1 MDNSKLKIYDNDT
14 AIEMPKARYSL
25 SAEEVSTETTVM
37 SGKIVKDILGYRT
50 VLNVEWDW
58 VPADMLSKIV
68 KLIRTGKFREV
79 EYQDIDSTL
88 KKEYFKISQPE
99 PEVFTFKED
108 GTAIWRRVKLT
119 MTAQEVTSN
128 D

>member
-1 MDNSKLKIYDNDT
+1 
-14 AIEMPKARYSL
+14 MPKARYSL

>member
-50 VLNVEWDW
+50 VLNIEWDW

-79 EYQDIDSTL
+79 EYQHIDGTS

>member
-79 EYQDIDSTL
+79 EYQDIDGTL

-99 PEVFTFKED
+99 PEVFTFKKD

-119 MTAQEVTSN
+119 MTAQEVTGN

>member
-1 MDNSKLKIYDNDT
+1 MDNSKLKIFDNDT

-37 SGKIVKDILGYRT
+37 SGKIVKDILRYRT
-50 VLNVEWDW
+50 VLNVERDW
-58 VPADMLSKIV
+58 APADMLAKIV

-79 EYQDIDSTL
+79 EYQDIDGTL

-99 PEVFTFKED
+99 PEVFTFKKD

-119 MTAQEVTSN
+119 MTAQEVTGN

>member
-25 SAEEVSTETTVM
+25 SAEEISTETTVM

>member
-1 MDNSKLKIYDNDT
+1 MDNSKLKIYNNGT

-37 SGKIVKDILGYRT
+37 SGKFVKDILGYRT

-58 VPADMLSKIV
+58 IPADTLTKIV
-68 KLIRTGKFREV
+68 KLIRTGKFRDV
-79 EYQDIDSTL
+79 EYQDIDGTL
-88 KKEYFKISQPE
+88 KKEKFKISQPE
-99 PEVFTFKED
+99 PEVFAFKED

-119 MTAQEVTSN
+119 MTAQEVTGN

>member
-58 VPADMLSKIV
+58 VPADMLAKIV

>member
-68 KLIRTGKFREV
+68 KLIRTGKFRDV
-79 EYQDIDSTL
+79 EYQDIDGTL
-88 KKEYFKISQPE
+88 KKEKFKISQPE

>member
-25 SAEEVSTETTVM
+25 SAEEVSTETTIM

>member
-79 EYQDIDSTL
+79 EYQDIDGTL

>member
-1 MDNSKLKIYDNDT
+1 MDNSKLKIFDNDT

-99 PEVFTFKED
+99 PEVFEPDF
-108 GTAIWRRVKLT
+108 I
-119 MTAQEVTSN
+119 
-128 D
+128 

>member
-1 MDNSKLKIYDNDT
+1 MDNSKLKIFDNDT

>member
-50 VLNVEWDW
+50 VLNIEWDW

-79 EYQDIDSTL
+79 EYQDIDGTL

>member
-1 MDNSKLKIYDNDT
+1 MDKLKIYDNDT